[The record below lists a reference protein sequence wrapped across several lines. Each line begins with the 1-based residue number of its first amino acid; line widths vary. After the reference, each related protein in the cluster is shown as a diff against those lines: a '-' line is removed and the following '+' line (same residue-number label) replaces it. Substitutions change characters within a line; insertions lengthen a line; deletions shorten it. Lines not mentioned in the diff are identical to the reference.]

1 MLSARCEGCQA
12 TFDGLHLGAG
22 MLGFMEHCAV
32 PALCSNCRIIADVDY
47 MDRSPRCPRCKGE
60 VRFYDDPELRGG
72 PPPEPSLFAPLS
84 WNIPDGPVVTLS
96 EEGSLCPRCGA
107 HALAFRDV
115 GAFD

>member
-1 MLSARCEGCQA
+1 MLSAHCESCQA

-32 PALCSNCRIIADVDY
+32 PALCPNCRTIADLDY

-60 VRFYDDPELRGG
+60 VGFYDDPELRG
-72 PPPEPSLFAPLS
+72 EPQGWLS
-84 WNIPDGPVVTLS
+84 WNIPDGRVVTLS

-107 HALAFRDV
+107 HALSFLEV